1 MLNQEK
7 QIETFQ
13 RGFHIITSAVK
24 TSESETYRRATI
36 CSDRRAT
43 SDLHGLCQMRLRAEM
58 FDFQINTFPPFI
70 VQRKLT
76 TSNPYGIMN
85 DESSYDR

>member
-1 MLNQEK
+1 MSNQDK
-7 QIETFQ
+7 QNETFH
-13 RGFHIITSAVK
+13 RGFHIIASAAK
-24 TSESETYRRATI
+24 TESETYSRATF

-70 VQRKLT
+70 VQRQLT
-76 TSNPYGIMN
+76 TSNPYGIMS
-85 DESSYDR
+85 DESSYD